1 VKGQVGGA
9 EQAGET
15 RQGARGVLHACF
27 EEEVEPA
34 LERDDFAG
42 VVVGFARVANDEA
55 TGELVEAVQAEHGC
69 CFAWE

>member
-1 VKGQVGGA
+1 M
-9 EQAGET
+9 
-15 RQGARGVLHACF
+15 LHACF